1 MADESV
7 EITRQQVDT
16 VAEKMQAWSES
27 LTDQEQLV
35 IGWILQRAMA
45 ADQGEVTG
53 YAGPAPTFPGQLGQA
68 AGFGLSSPNAIV
80 IDKGLAAHGLA
91 FGRLG
96 S

>member
-7 EITRQQVDT
+7 EITRQQVDS

-35 IGWILQRAMA
+35 IGWILQRAMT

-53 YAGPAPTFPGQLGQA
+53 YAGPAPTFTGQLGQA
-68 AGFGLSSPNAIV
+68 AGLGLSSPNLV
-80 IDKGLAAHGLA
+80 IDRGLAAHGLA